1 MTTLTCF
8 RAYDT
13 RGLLG
18 RELNEAIVCRR
29 ARAFAARPPLRT
41 VVPGGAARETAP
53 ALRARVLRAPTEGAL
68 A

>member
-13 RGLLG
+13 RGRLG

-41 VVPGGAARETAP
+41 VVTGGAARETAP
-53 ALRARVLRAPTEGAL
+53 ALRTDMKGAPA
-68 A
+68 